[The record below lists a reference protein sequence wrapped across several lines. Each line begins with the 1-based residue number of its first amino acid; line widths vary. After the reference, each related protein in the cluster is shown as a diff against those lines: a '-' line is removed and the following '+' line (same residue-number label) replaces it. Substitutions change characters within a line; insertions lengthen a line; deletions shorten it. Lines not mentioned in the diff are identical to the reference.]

1 MGPTS
6 THMNF
11 QDIQKNLLNGEN
23 MGGIAQTVYFGLH
36 SDVLTWPTKPT
47 MAVEELEDL
56 GELTG
61 NLEMKPGKRLFSMYI
76 TDDTGELQMETVGE
90 KDGKSFVMHLRL
102 FHPGLLQKILGFRNA
117 TKNENMVFVVPDNNG
132 QYFLLGDAI
141 RPATLESDGDG
152 AGTSKETAGR
162 RGVGMEF
169 TYKTSNIYAYTGTI
183 PLTAAASGSV

>member
-1 MGPTS
+1 MD
-6 THMNF
+6 F
-11 QDIQKNLLNGEN
+11 QDINKNLINGEN
-23 MGGIAQTVYFGLH
+23 MGGIAQTIYFGLH
-36 SDVLTWPTKPT
+36 ADVLTWPTKPT
-47 MAVEELEDL
+47 QAVDDLEAL
-56 GELTG
+56 GVLTG
-61 NLEMKPGKRLFSMYI
+61 DIAMKPGKRMFEMYI

-132 QYFLLGDAI
+132 QYFVMGDAL

-152 AGTSKETAGR
+152 AGTGKETASR

-169 TYKTSNIYAYTGTI
+169 TYKTSNICAYTGTI
-183 PLTAAASGSV
+183 PLTPATSGSVE